1 MDVLNDRTYYDNEGE
16 MGKYVLNELKLPAAQ
31 ADPAAVEKYE
41 KYAKRILW
49 MDSNAVPGA
58 FQLNASWYKKPNMY
72 LIEEGTKD
80 KASFMNPHKH
90 DVGEIVAF
98 YGSDPDDQENLNGE
112 IIFYIGG
119 EKHVFTKSTMVYLPA
134 GLEHGPLFIQKVDKP
149 IFHFSCVM
157 QDTYEFEKT
166 K

>member
-1 MDVLNDRTYYDNEGE
+1 MDVLNDKIFYDDEGE
-16 MGKYVLNELKLPAAQ
+16 MGKYVLNKLTLPAAQ
-31 ADPAAVEKYE
+31 SDPEAVEKYE
-41 KYAKRILW
+41 KYGKRILW
-49 MDSNAVPGA
+49 MDSNSIPGA

-72 LIEEGTKD
+72 MITEGMD
-80 KASFMNPHKH
+80 KNASFMNAHKH

-98 YGSDPDDQENLNGE
+98 YGSDPEDPMNLNGE

-119 EKHVFTKSTMVYLPA
+119 EKHVFTKTTMVYLPA

-157 QDTYEFEKT
+157 QNTYEFDK

>member
-1 MDVLNDRTYYDNEGE
+1 MDPLNDKVFYDDEGE
-16 MGKYVLNELKLPAAQ
+16 MGKYVLNKLTLPPAQ
-31 ADPAAVEKYE
+31 ADPKAVEEYE

-49 MDSNAVPGA
+49 MDSNAIPGA
-58 FQLNASWYKKPNMY
+58 FQLNASWYKKPNLY
-72 LIEEGTKD
+72 LIEEGQKSD
-80 KASFMNPHKH
+80 AAFLKPHKH

-98 YGSDPDDQENLNGE
+98 YGSDPEDQENLNGE

-119 EKHVFTKSTMVYLPA
+119 EKHVFTKSTMIYLPA

-157 QDTYEFEKT
+157 QNTYEFKD